1 MFLTRLSQA
10 DGVLCRWIFKCP
22 AYAVDDF
29 PGDGMIQEGNAE
41 EDYTDEGFGY
51 AS

>member
-1 MFLTRLSQA
+1 MFLTQLSRA
-10 DGVLCRWIFKCP
+10 DGVLCRWIFKRP

-29 PGDGMIQEGNAE
+29 TSDGAIQTGYAE
-41 EDYTDEGFGY
+41 EDYADEGFGY

>member
-10 DGVLCRWIFKCP
+10 DGVLCRWIFKHP
-22 AYAVDDF
+22 AYPVDFTSDGATQTDYLE
-29 PGDGMIQEGNAE
+29 GDYE
-41 EDYTDEGFGY
+41 DEGFGY

>member
-10 DGVLCRWIFKCP
+10 DGVLCRWIFKRL
-22 AYAVDDF
+22 AYAAADFACDDAMQT
-29 PGDGMIQEGNAE
+29 GYAE
-41 EDYTDEGFGY
+41 EDYTDERFVY

>member
-1 MFLTRLSQA
+1 MFLTQLSRA
-10 DGVLCRWIFKCP
+10 DGILCRWIFKRL

-29 PGDGMIQEGNAE
+29 PCDGAIQDGYAKK
-41 EDYTDEGFGY
+41 DHADEGFGY